1 MHLSIVSPVY
11 RAEGLVNELVIEIM
25 KNASKITDKFEIIL
39 VEDGSPDASWE
50 RIHEICLSNPIV
62 KGIKLSRNFGQHY
75 AISAGLAHSTGEWVV
90 VMDCDLQDVPDEI
103 PRLYAKA
110 QEGYDL
116 VFAQRQ
122 IRQDNFIKKMS
133 STFFYKVFS
142 YMTDTKQ
149 DNSIAN
155 FGIYH
160 QKVVKAILSMQ
171 DHIRYFPTMSN
182 WVGFKKTYL
191 PVNHAKRKE
200 GETSYSWS
208 KLFELAFNNMV
219 AFSDKPLRLSIRV
232 GLSMAFIAVLI
243 GLGYLYKYLRGD
255 IVVLGYASLMVSI
268 WLLSGLIILNLGIVG
283 IYIGK
288 TFERVK
294 DRPIYIIDKKINING
309 EI

>member
-11 RAEGLVNELVIEIM
+11 RAEDLVNELVAEIM
-25 KNASKITDKFEIIL
+25 KNAASITDSYEIIL
-39 VEDGSPDASWE
+39 VEDGSPDGSWDK
-50 RIHEICLSNPIV
+50 IDAICKTNPIV

-75 AISAGLAHSTGEWVV
+75 AISAGLAHSNGEWVV

-110 QEGYDL
+110 KEGYDL

-122 IRQDNFIKKMS
+122 IRQDNLFKKLS
-133 STFFYKVFS
+133 SAFFYKVFS

-155 FGIYH
+155 FGIYN
-160 QKVVKAILSMQ
+160 QKVIKAILSMH

-182 WVGFKKTYL
+182 WVGFNKTYL
-191 PVNHAKRKE
+191 PVVHAKRKV

-232 GLSMAFIAVLI
+232 GLGMAFISLLI
-243 GLGYLYKYLRGD
+243 GIGYLYKYFRGD

-294 DRPIYIIDKKINING
+294 DRPIYIIDKKMNIDD
-309 EI
+309 

>member
-11 RAEGLVNELVIEIM
+11 RAEDLVNELVAEII
-25 KNASKITDKFEIIL
+25 KNAASITDSYEIIL
-39 VEDGSPDASWE
+39 VEDGSPDSSWNK
-50 RIHEICLSNPIV
+50 IDAICQINPIV

-75 AISAGLAHSTGEWVV
+75 AISAGLAHSIGEWVV

-122 IRQDNFIKKMS
+122 IRQDNLFKKMS
-133 STFFYKVFS
+133 SAFFYKVFS

-155 FGIYH
+155 FGIYN
-160 QKVVKAILSMQ
+160 QKVIQAILSMQ

-191 PVNHAKRKE
+191 PVVHAKRKV

-232 GLSMAFIAVLI
+232 GLGMAFISLLI
-243 GLGYLYKYLRGD
+243 GIGYLYKYFRGD

-294 DRPIYIIDKKINING
+294 DRPIYIIDKKMNIDD
-309 EI
+309 